1 MCNPHGRRLLV
12 NSRAFAANF
21 VRMFR
26 FLMSIFVIGFA
37 AGAALA
43 GTWPRELVRWI
54 EIPVPKAST
63 VDREVWESAANWSTL
78 EWRAFSAEGQPV
90 AEARARRGAAAEGQ
104 PGFMRGLARFGR
116 IDAFIQIK
124 DGWLVAFNRGE
135 QTPGLYWFSHDGGRH
150 EKISSHH
157 IGGFFARADGVHAIE
172 GSTAPG
178 AHHGAVIRI
187 ARSASDRRWH
197 TSLLTRL
204 PNTPEAVSV
213 KNDGTALIT
222 LSDALVAID
231 PHGQLRGVLANAP
244 WPKFYPNSSTLSADQ
259 RRLYIGMRQYVGEFD
274 LATKRLRFLVP
285 SPNVLHRLSREEE
298 RGIRGYIKVQVVRPA
313 AALKLP

>member
-1 MCNPHGRRLLV
+1 MVRLWLV
-12 NSRAFAANF
+12 ILCFAMALP
-21 VRMFR
+21 V
-26 FLMSIFVIGFA
+26 SA
-37 AGAALA
+37 ASA
-43 GTWPRELVRWI
+43 WPRDLTRWV
-54 EIPVPKAST
+54 EIVVPKAGK
-63 VDREVWESAANWSTL
+63 VDREVWESAANWSPL
-78 EWRAFSAEGQPV
+78 EWQVFSEDGGPRAERRVRPGASRRGQP
-90 AEARARRGAAAEGQ
+90 E
-104 PGFMRGLARFGR
+104 FMRGLARFGR
-116 IDAFIQIK
+116 IDAFIQVK

-135 QTPGLYWFSHDGGRH
+135 KTPGLYWFSHDGGRH

-157 IGGFFARADGVHAIE
+157 IGGFFQRADGVHAIE

-178 AHHGAVIRI
+178 ARHGAVIRI
-187 ARSASDRRWH
+187 ARGQPDRRWH
-197 TSLLTRL
+197 THLLTRL

-213 KNDGTALIT
+213 QADGTALIT

-244 WPKFYPNSSTLSADQ
+244 WPKFYPNSATLSADQ

-274 LATKRLRFLVP
+274 LATRRLRFLVP
-285 SPNVLHRLSREEE
+285 STSVLHKLSREEE